1 MGHSQAPQFKATDAV
16 ILVVY
21 QSRSRA
27 TVDPLLTW
35 CSHRSLGPIH
45 GITQYQDSTRS
56 GLLSPDPEEGLN
68 PETRVT
74 QSGWIP
80 SLCLSMWLTP
90 HTRPVSMGNEW
101 SPLKA
106 CRKKKKNTSR
116 TLKRTQ
122 NPSIEP
128 PILRLMAHLGSRR
141 TPPIAAPKWEAQAPT
156 KRFLVGAGSV
166 PLPVI
171 QSAAGH
177 HVVMYTANS
186 VSL

>member
-106 CRKKKKNTSR
+106 CRKKKKT
-116 TLKRTQ
+116 
-122 NPSIEP
+122 
-128 PILRLMAHLGSRR
+128 
-141 TPPIAAPKWEAQAPT
+141 
-156 KRFLVGAGSV
+156 LVGPSKGPKTHRS
-166 PLPVI
+166 
-171 QSAAGH
+171 SH
-177 HVVMYTANS
+177 RSS
-186 VSL
+186 VSWHILAAEERHQSQPRNGRPRHRLNGFW